1 MGEQAFVTRLL
12 PHRPRRGHRRIT
24 LDVDVPLLLTMIT
37 LILYGLVMVYSASW
51 DFSYYLYEGSSSHI
65 IMRQIMWVFFGTII
79 AVALT
84 FVKYHAWQKLA
95 LPLMGVT
102 VLALAGVLLIGELR
116 LGATRAFLS
125 GSIQPSELAKLATVI
140 YLAVWLNAK
149 RDMLDSWGF
158 GLLPLATILGLVG
171 ALIYLQPDLSA
182 VFTVIALGGMLFFL
196 AGGDLRRIATLVFSS
211 ILIGFLFVQFSPTG
225 KARVDNF
232 IVGLQNPTEAD
243 YHVKRSLQAFA
254 EGGIFGKGI
263 GKAETKLTGLPV
275 PPTDSIFAVVGE
287 ETGIVGSAFL
297 VGLFVM
303 LLWRTMVIARRAP
316 DRFGSLLAAGL
327 GFWIVMEAMINMLVI
342 VGLLPFA
349 GNALPFVSAGGSNM
363 LVSLAAI
370 GILMNISRSS
380 LHEQEKREPFF
391 NALVN
396 LRRGD
401 RRRRVS
407 RPRRPSSPSAT

>member
-1 MGEQAFVTRLL
+1 MGQQAFVTRLL
-12 PHRPRRGHRRIT
+12 PNTPNGKRRRII

-37 LILYGLVMVYSASW
+37 MILFGLVMVYSASW
-51 DFSYYLYEGSSSHI
+51 DFSYYLYDGASSQI
-65 IMRQIMWVFFGTII
+65 ILRQMMWVLLGTLI
-79 AVALT
+79 AIGLT
-84 FVKYHAWQKLA
+84 FFKYQYWQKLA
-95 LPLMGVT
+95 LPLMLFT
-102 VLALAGVLLIGELR
+102 IFALGGVLLIGELR

-182 VFTVIALGGMLFFL
+182 VFTVVALGGMLFFL

-211 ILIGFLFVQFSPTG
+211 VVIGLIFIQLSPTG
-225 KARVDNF
+225 KARVDNY

-254 EGGIFGKGI
+254 EGGLFGKGI
-263 GKAETKLTGLPV
+263 GMAETKLTGLPV

-287 ETGIVGSAFL
+287 ETGIIGCAFL
-297 VGLFVM
+297 LGLFLI
-303 LLWRTMVIARRAP
+303 LLWRTLVISRRAP

-363 LVSLAAI
+363 LVSLASI
-370 GILMNISRSS
+370 GILMNISRSAI
-380 LHEQEKREPFF
+380 HEQGKREPFF

-407 RPRRPSSPSAT
+407 RPRRPGNTSTT